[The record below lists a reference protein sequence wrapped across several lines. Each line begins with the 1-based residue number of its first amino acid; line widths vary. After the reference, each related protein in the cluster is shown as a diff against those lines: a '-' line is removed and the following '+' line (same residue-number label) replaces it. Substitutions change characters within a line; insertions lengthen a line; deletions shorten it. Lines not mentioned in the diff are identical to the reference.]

1 MHIQLIFK
9 LHQIFYQ
16 ILIITNR
23 ASVIL
28 LKKCLGAINLG
39 CYRYNLLLE
48 RELTREPG
56 SISKKWNFYLYF
68 HVSLGFREEN

>member
-16 ILIITNR
+16 ILIITTR

-28 LKKCLGAINLG
+28 LKSIFGAINLG
-39 CYRYNLLLE
+39 CYGYNFTFE
-48 RELTREPG
+48 KGLTRRQDPE
-56 SISKKWNFYLYF
+56 SKKLNF
-68 HVSLGFREEN
+68 